1 MLETRTDIE
10 LDASDEARPGS
21 SRPVLTVAEVVQKE
35 FLGPEDIAVLLD
47 VSLHTVRAWR
57 KRDYLPSA
65 YRLGKLLRWRR
76 VIIEEWVRSHLESA
90 RRPGLRYNGRT
101 RLSRRAMS

>member
-1 MLETRTDIE
+1 MSETKTDNG
-10 LDASDEARPGS
+10 LVAPDETQPGS
-21 SRPVLTVAEVVQKE
+21 PRLALTVAEVVQKE